1 VITAQAP
8 PDGANG
14 SPDDGERASRAR
26 AVFISDFVHLPVRFD
41 DLVPIL
47 MDVDAAWLRAL
58 EDPTAV
64 RSPPH
69 GGFER
74 PRDDDDIARV
84 RVRLGVGTAHAGLAV
99 VVSSGPP
106 RYRDRNVMVPI
117 TWEPVAFEQ
126 LLPKLEGDLEMS
138 DFGGEFTRLA
148 LAGRYRVPLG
158 HLGLGIDRIAMHRVA
173 ESSVRGFLQD
183 VQESILSRQ

>member
-1 VITAQAP
+1 MITAQAP
-8 PDGANG
+8 PDGPNG

-74 PRDDDDIARV
+74 PASESASVSAR
-84 RVRLGVGTAHAGLAV
+84 LT
-99 VVSSGPP
+99 
-106 RYRDRNVMVPI
+106 
-117 TWEPVAFEQ
+117 PV
-126 LLPKLEGDLEMS
+126 
-138 DFGGEFTRLA
+138 
-148 LAGRYRVPLG
+148 
-158 HLGLGIDRIAMHRVA
+158 
-173 ESSVRGFLQD
+173 
-183 VQESILSRQ
+183 